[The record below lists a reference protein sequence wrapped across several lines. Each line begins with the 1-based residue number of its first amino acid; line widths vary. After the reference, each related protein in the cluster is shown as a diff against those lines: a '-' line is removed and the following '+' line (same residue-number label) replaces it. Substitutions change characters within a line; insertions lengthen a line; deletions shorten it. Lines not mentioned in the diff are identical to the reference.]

1 MVRVLRYP
9 RMFYSVCALTIVCAL
24 LRDVCVSASLDG
36 MARVL
41 LIVTAALLALC
52 LSLMS
57 CRFFVDVQGVGV
69 GFLLR
74 VRRTRWEDV
83 AALGLV
89 CCNSRRQ
96 YFYGMY
102 RGSTDFLN
110 MLHHAPACG
119 PWGFVVPMS
128 RRLLQAFGE
137 FCPFEIN
144 LSFTPAQKRSGRLR
158 RQWQHAALYALMLL
172 PAAAI
177 AVTTGAMMIL
187 RAAQTQRWMTALW
200 LTLGAM
206 GLFAAALTLL
216 RKAGSAAVTC
226 PAFSEH
232 GVCAG
237 AGLYLPWE
245 EVRFGYVHRFGRMS
259 GMFLLS
265 QPLASVKGRGA
276 PPVACL
282 SMPDTRTLLI
292 AYLTYC
298 PHASKGMDV

>member
-9 RMFYSVCALTIVCAL
+9 RMFYAVCAMTIVCAL
-24 LRDVCVSASLDG
+24 LRDACISASLDG
-36 MARVL
+36 WAQVL
-41 LIVTAALLALC
+41 LITTSVLLLLC
-52 LSLMS
+52 MALMS

-74 VRRTRWEDV
+74 VRRTNWEDI
-83 AALGLV
+83 AAIGLV

-96 YFYGMY
+96 YFYGLY
-102 RGSTDFLN
+102 RRSTDFLN

-119 PWGFVVPMS
+119 PWGFVVPVS
-128 RRLLQAFGE
+128 RSLLQAFGE

-144 LSFTPAQKRSGRLR
+144 LSSMHRQKREGRFHL
-158 RQWQHAALYALMLL
+158 QWHHAALCMLMLIPAVVIAVLTALLMLL
-172 PAAAI
+172 SAADASRWS
-177 AVTTGAMMIL
+177 AV
-187 RAAQTQRWMTALW
+187 LW

-206 GLFAAALTLL
+206 GLLAAALMMLRRIGSTL
-216 RKAGSAAVTC
+216 ATC

-237 AGLYLPWE
+237 KGLYLPWD
-245 EVRFGYVHRFGRMS
+245 EVRFGYVHRIGRMS

-265 QPLASVKGRGA
+265 QPLDVVRGRAA

-298 PHASKGMDV
+298 PHVSKGMDV